1 MTFPPGVSVCT
12 VTIPEPIDHQGEKAR
27 VRVQV
32 DPSHMLVHQA
42 SGTALVKIAREVS
55 EDASGDVILY
65 LPHTDQPGF
74 VDHRG
79 NTITGW
85 SYKVQ
90 VFFQGAAGKSS
101 MVVKDFQLPLGVDV
115 MNPLLIN
122 DGPPV
127 TALVTPGPT
136 VTSLGGFTG
145 VVTSDQLAT
154 LIPAPSATLTEDP
167 DYPGFYLI
175 GA

>member
-79 NTITGW
+79 NTVTGW
-85 SYKVQ
+85 SYKLQ
-90 VFFQGAAGKSS
+90 VFFTGAAGKSS
-101 MVVKDFQLPLGVDV
+101 MVVKQFQLPTGVDAL
-115 MNPLLIN
+115 NPLLIL

-127 TALVTPGPT
+127 AAVIAPGPT
-136 VTSLGGFTG
+136 VVSIGGFTG
-145 VVTSDQLAT
+145 VITEEQLAT
-154 LIPAPSATLTEDP
+154 LLPAPAATLTEDP
-167 DYPGFYLI
+167 ENPGFYLI